1 VDYIHAALTDMSSS
15 RTTTVYQNGTEHQVE
30 ERPSSSN
37 PVVYTYT
44 HPVQANLAEVQGSR
58 GNEDT
63 AQNEDNRT
71 TENVSVRWSDDVV
84 DNEHM
89 GKRKSKK
96 CCIYHKPRKFG
107 EWSDSDSDSCDCAHD
122 HT

>member
-1 VDYIHAALTDMSSS
+1 MSTS
-15 RTTTVYQNGTEHQVE
+15 RTTTIYQNEAGRQGDEQ
-30 ERPSSSN
+30 PSRSN

-44 HPVQANLAEVQGSR
+44 HVGEGNAAEEQGPH
-58 GNEDT
+58 GDDDT
-63 AQNEDNRT
+63 AQHAGSRT
-71 TENVSVRWSDDVV
+71 MTNASVQWSDDVI

-89 GKRKSKK
+89 GKKKSKK

-107 EWSDSDSDSCDCAHD
+107 EWSDSDSDSCDCTHD